1 MMKISDLCKMIEES
15 IRSGR
20 YPFDTE
26 AQKKFAASLRV
37 ANMSDSED
45 LKGNNIKVETRI
57 GDLYVT
63 NNYVPNIQHLPGVVE
78 LDVLDSFKMICRRIE
93 RLDQGVKLSG
103 H

>member
-1 MMKISDLCKMIEES
+1 MIEES

-20 YPFDTE
+20 YPFDTDV
-26 AQKKFAASLRV
+26 QKKFAASLRV

-45 LKGNNIKVETRI
+45 LKGNNIKVETRV
-57 GDLYVT
+57 GDLYVA

>member
-1 MMKISDLCKMIEES
+1 MKISDLCKMIEES

-20 YPFDTE
+20 YPFDTDV
-26 AQKKFAASLRV
+26 QKKFAASLRV

-45 LKGNNIKVETRI
+45 LKGINIKVETRV
-57 GDLYVT
+57 GDLYVA